1 MLETVKKCTCQ
12 GSNIQELKKFKG
24 ILFLQTCS
32 SSLSSLIRKSSSNR
46 FASALLHSEAS
57 VGIWSRWIWCLDR
70 KIWVK
75 VNWLVSI
82 LQLGHFIN
90 VRCII
95 NWTAFFFFY
104 PMWTRNTFLSSLP
117 PSLFPYFPFP
127 LFLEWNLLFKKT
139 VLVFSFSAPL

>member
-82 LQLGHFIN
+82 LQLGLFIN

-95 NWTAFFFFY
+95 NWTAFFFFTQCE
-104 PMWTRNTFLSSLP
+104 PEIHFFLPSHLPSFHIFLSHFFSSETSCLKK
-117 PSLFPYFPFP
+117 LF
-127 LFLEWNLLFKKT
+127 
-139 VLVFSFSAPL
+139 